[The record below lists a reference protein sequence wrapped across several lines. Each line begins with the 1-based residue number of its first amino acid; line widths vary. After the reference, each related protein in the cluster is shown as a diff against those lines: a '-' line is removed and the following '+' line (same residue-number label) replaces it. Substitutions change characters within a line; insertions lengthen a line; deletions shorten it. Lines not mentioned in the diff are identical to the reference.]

1 MSIYKAC
8 DIRGLD
14 GAELTVEHATRL
26 GVALARLQGASH
38 VIVAGD
44 GRPSTPELKHAL
56 IDSLATAGMQVV
68 DLGIVP
74 TPVFYFARQR
84 LGILTGV
91 MVTASHNP
99 AGYNGFKITLGEL
112 PITPRDMQRIEQ
124 IMEGDEPA
132 PGGADGGVEALD
144 ILPDYLAFAHRQM
157 PDLAGLQVVVDCSNG
172 VASLAA
178 RELWEASGA
187 QVRLLH
193 ETIDGTFPNHPPN
206 PAVQKNLAILSR
218 AVQDAGADLGVAYDG
233 DGDRIAFVDGAGQPL
248 PSDKAI
254 VIFAR
259 HVLQGEAGPIV
270 YDQKCSRIVPDAI
283 IAGGGEPIRERSGHT
298 FIKTAFLSHKALYA
312 GELSGHHFLRAFGG
326 DDALLGSLLMAQIV
340 CKAGGSLAALADGI
354 ETYASTPDI
363 RLPMDEEVVSRVLRD
378 LEQRLIDRAE
388 LSFVDGIRAEFS
400 DGWGMARPSVTE
412 PAVTLRFEGWDQAA
426 LQRIIGAF
434 TEAAPDLAG
443 PLAGYVKS

>member
-14 GAELTVEHATRL
+14 GTELTIEHATRL
-26 GVALARLQGASH
+26 GVAIVRLQGRGQ

-44 GRPSTPELKHAL
+44 GRPSTPELKRAL
-56 IDSLATAGMQVV
+56 IDSLVAGGMQVV
-68 DLGIVP
+68 DLGIAP
-74 TPVFYFARQR
+74 TPVFYFARER
-84 LGILTGV
+84 LGILTGI

-124 IMEGDEPA
+124 IMEGNDPTPDG
-132 PGGADGGVEALD
+132 PGGSVDVID
-144 ILPDYLAFAHRQM
+144 IMPDYLAFAD
-157 PDLAGLQVVVDCSNG
+157 PLTPALDGLHVVIDCSNG

-187 QVRLLH
+187 RIQLLH

-206 PAVQKNLAILSR
+206 PAVQGNLTILAR
-218 AVQDAGADLGVAYDG
+218 AVQDAGADMGIAYDG
-233 DGDRIAFVDGAGQPL
+233 DGDRIAFVDAAGQPL

-259 HVLQGEAGPIV
+259 HALQEEAGPIV
-270 YDQKCSRIVPDAI
+270 YDQKCSQIVPDAI
-283 IAGGGEPIRERSGHT
+283 CAGGGKPIRERSGHT
-298 FIKTAFLSHKALYA
+298 FIKTAFLSRKALYA
-312 GELSGHHFLRAFGG
+312 GELSGHHFFRTFGG
-326 DDALLGSLLMAQIV
+326 DDALLGSLLMTQIV
-340 CKAGGSLAALADGI
+340 REEGGNLAALADGI
-354 ETYASTPDI
+354 TTYANTPDI
-363 RLPMDEEVVSRVLRD
+363 RLPMDEVTVSRVLRD
-378 LEQRLIDRAE
+378 LEQMLVDRAE
-388 LSFVDGIRAEFS
+388 LSFVDGIRAEFR

-412 PAVTLRFEGWDQAA
+412 PAVTLRFEGWDEAA

-434 TEAAPDLAG
+434 TEAAPDLTG
-443 PLAGYVKS
+443 PLAGFVEA